1 MPLQTSGP
9 ISLSNVGSE
18 FQNSAPYSMSEFY
31 GAAAGIPAS
40 GAIGLSNF
48 YGATAA
54 KVETIIIPASETG
67 WHFAGDLKNYTADYF
82 KNIGASPYTATNST
96 PQTWSL
102 MYTKYS
108 RFAEELGYSSILV
121 SIIPAHTA
129 VYAAQN
135 VTVAEIFMTNL
146 PVNTAVD
153 SATIFGLDMFG
164 KARPYAVAGKNH
176 IKNVKFTKLGFT
188 TQLNY
193 CNFDTKIAGSVP
205 DFIDMGNGTAIA
217 DEPVFKQIGGDF
229 TFPYDPNS
237 GDFPLDWFTGPQ
249 EYSVEIEWV

>member
-67 WHFAGDLKNYTADYF
+67 WHFAGDIKNYGPEHF
-82 KNIGASPYTATNST
+82 KNIGASPYTATGST

-108 RFAEELGYSSILV
+108 RFAEQLGYSSILV
-121 SIIPAHTA
+121 QMIPAHTA
-129 VYAAQN
+129 VYAAQ
-135 VTVAEIFMTNL
+135 TVSVAQIFMTNL
-146 PVNTAVD
+146 PVNTSVD
-153 SATIFGLDMFG
+153 SATIYGLDMFG
-164 KARPYAVAGKNH
+164 KPRPYEVAGKNH
-176 IKNVKFTKLGFT
+176 VKNIKSTKLGVT
-188 TQLNY
+188 AQLNY

-205 DFIDMGNGTAIA
+205 AFIDIGGGTTIA
-217 DEPVFKQIGGDF
+217 DEPVFKTIGGDLA
-229 TFPYDPNS
+229 FPYDPNS
-237 GDFPLDWFTGPQ
+237 NDFPIDWFTGPQ
-249 EYSVEIEWV
+249 QYSIEIEWV